1 MDHTYLR
8 YIKVNELTAAQRR
21 AMNKELQQQ
30 KRAIQAALK
39 LVNNSLARL
48 AKVKGQSRKKS

>member
-8 YIKVNELTAAQRR
+8 YVKVTELTAAQRR